1 MKVKS
6 KKNRF
11 KYVVTI
17 AWSEEDQVYV
27 AEAPEL
33 PGCATHGANMSEAS
47 KNIED
52 AIETWLKGA
61 KESGY
66 SIPDPV
72 TTKNYS
78 GKFVAR
84 IDPKLHRQLA
94 IKSIEQGK
102 SLNRFVEDI
111 LKEATV

>member
-11 KYVVTI
+11 KYLVTI
-17 AWSEEDQVYV
+17 TWSEEDQAYV

-33 PGCATHGANMSEAS
+33 PGCATHGASVHEAS

-52 AIETWLKGA
+52 AMDTWFKGA

-66 SIPDPV
+66 SIPEPM
-72 TTKNYS
+72 TTKAYS
-78 GKFVAR
+78 GKFVTR
-84 IDPKLHRQLA
+84 IDPRIHRQLA
-94 IKSIEQGK
+94 IKSTEQGK
-102 SLNRFVEDI
+102 SLNRFVEEI
-111 LKEATV
+111 LKEAAI